1 MRLWLSRSKDI
12 PLREQLETQIALAVL
27 SGEIPPGQPLPS
39 VREIARRYRV
49 HANTVAAAFKSLA
62 EQGWLESRKGSGM
75 YVRST
80 PPSKV
85 PIELV
90 ADHLLSELFRSAEK
104 HGVDRK
110 ALAQRFASWMKNGH
124 PREILV
130 VHPDPE
136 LRKIFVAEIAAAV
149 PMRVRDAAKHQW
161 TPRDS
166 ATLVVALAGK
176 PAVDAT
182 HFLPLQLASI
192 PQSLAQRLPAPQE
205 KLVGIASQSQ
215 RFLEVAKTM
224 LLAAGFPPEALVLR
238 HIRTVR
244 DTKGLDETDAVV
256 CDVLTA
262 PILAKHRRRIE
273 SRLLADASVMEIRKY
288 LGM

>member
-27 SGEIPPGQPLPS
+27 SGEIPAGQPLPS

-49 HANTVAAAFKSLA
+49 HANTVAAAFKALA

-75 YVRST
+75 YVRSD
-80 PPSKV
+80 PPSTV
-85 PIELV
+85 PTELM
-90 ADHLLSELFRSAEK
+90 ADHLLSELFRSAER

-130 VHPDPE
+130 VHPDAE
-136 LRKIFVAEIAAAV
+136 LRRIFAAEIAAIV
-149 PMRVRDAAKHQW
+149 PIRVRDAAKHEW
-161 TPRDS
+161 TPRDT

-176 PAVDAT
+176 PVEAT

-192 PQSLAQRLPAPQE
+192 PQSLAQWLPAPQE

-244 DTKGLDETDAVV
+244 DIQGLDETDAVV

-262 PILAKHRRRIE
+262 PMLAKHRRRIE
-273 SRLLADASVMEIRKY
+273 SRLLSDASVMEIRKY

>member
-27 SGEIPPGQPLPS
+27 SGEIPAGEPLPS

-49 HANTVAAAFKSLA
+49 HANTVAAAFKTLA

-75 YVRST
+75 YVRSA
-80 PPSKV
+80 PPAAV
-85 PIELV
+85 PSELMAV
-90 ADHLLSELFRSAEK
+90 HLLSELFRAAEK

-110 ALAQRFASWMKNGH
+110 DLAHRFASWMKNGH

-130 VHPDPE
+130 VHPDSE
-136 LRKIFVAEIAAAV
+136 LRKIFAAEIAAAV
-149 PMRVRDAAKHQW
+149 RIRVRDAAKHDW
-161 TPRDS
+161 TPRDT

-176 PAVDAT
+176 PVEAT
-182 HFLPLQLASI
+182 HFVPLQLASI
-192 PQSLAQRLPAPQE
+192 PKSLAEWLPAPQE
-205 KLVGIASQSQ
+205 KLIGVASQSE

-224 LLAAGFPPEALVLR
+224 LLAAGFPTDSLVLR
-238 HIRTVR
+238 RIRSAR
-244 DTKGLDETDAVV
+244 DLKGLAETDAVI

-262 PILAKHRRRIE
+262 PMVAKHRRRIE
-273 SRLLADASVMEIRKY
+273 SRLLAESSIQ
-288 LGM
+288 

>member
-1 MRLWLSRSKDI
+1 MRLWLSRSTDI

-27 SGEIPPGQPLPS
+27 SGEIPAGQPLPS

-49 HANTVAAAFKSLA
+49 HANTVAAAFKTLA
-62 EQGWLESRKGSGM
+62 DQGWLESRKGSGM
-75 YVRST
+75 YVRNA
-80 PPSKV
+80 PPSAV
-85 PIELV
+85 PTELM

-110 ALAQRFASWMKNGH
+110 ALARRFASWMKNGN

-130 VHPDPE
+130 VHPDAE
-136 LRKIFVAEIAAAV
+136 LRKIFAAEIAAVV
-149 PMRVRDAAKHQW
+149 PIRVRDAAKNEW
-161 TPRDS
+161 TPRDM

-176 PAVDAT
+176 PVEAT

-192 PQSLAQRLPAPQE
+192 PQSLAQWLPAPQE
-205 KLVGIASQSQ
+205 KIIGVASQSQ

-224 LLAAGFPPEALVLR
+224 LLAAGFPAEALVLR
-238 HIRTVR
+238 RVR
-244 DTKGLDETDAVV
+244 SARDMKGLDGTDAVV

-262 PILAKHRRRIE
+262 PLLAKHCRRIE
-273 SRLLADASVMEIRKY
+273 SRLLADSSLQEIRKY

>member
-27 SGEIPPGQPLPS
+27 SGEIPPGEPLPS
-39 VREIARRYRV
+39 VREIASRYRV
-49 HANTVAAAFKSLA
+49 HANTVAAAFKTLA
-62 EQGWLESRKGSGM
+62 DQGWLESRKGSGM
-75 YVRST
+75 YVRSV
-80 PPSKV
+80 PPSVV
-85 PIELV
+85 PAELR
-90 ADHLLSELFRSAEK
+90 ADHLLSELFRAAEL
-104 HGVDRK
+104 HGVDRQ
-110 ALAQRFASWMKNGH
+110 ALARRFSLWMKDGH

-136 LRKIFVAEIAAAV
+136 LRKIFAAEIAAVV
-149 PMRVRDAAKHQW
+149 PIRVRDAAQFEW
-161 TPRDS
+161 TPRAT
-166 ATLVVALAGK
+166 ATLVVALPGK
-176 PAVDAT
+176 PVEAT
-182 HFLPLQLASI
+182 HFLPLQLSSI
-192 PQSLAQRLPAPQE
+192 PQSLAQWLPAPQE
-205 KLVGIASQSQ
+205 KLVGVASQSH

-238 HIRTVR
+238 RVRSVR

-262 PILAKHRRRIE
+262 RMLPKHRRRIE
-273 SRLLADASVMEIRKY
+273 SRLLADSSLQEIRKY